1 MTRIKNS
8 ITYSKAKIQE
18 YEAKYSRPIGS
29 VNLLAVSKKHSA
41 DSIREAAKNGVII
54 FGENYLQEACKKI
67 DSLKSLGLIWH
78 FIGPIQSNKTLKI
91 ANNFDWVQSVDREK
105 IATRLNE
112 HREEHLTPLKI
123 CIQINLSDEDSK
135 SGVSLK
141 KAEELCLTVENLS
154 NLELRGIMSIPAPE
168 SDFQKQ
174 RANFEKLR
182 SKFLVLQKKF
192 PGMDTLSM
200 GMSGDFEAAI
210 AEGST
215 MIRLGSA
222 LFGPRA

>member
-1 MTRIKNS
+1 MTQIRNRIS
-8 ITYSKAKIQE
+8 HSRTKIQE
-18 YEAKYSRPIGS
+18 YEAKYRHPTGS
-29 VNLLAVSKKHSA
+29 VKLLAVSKKHSI
-41 DSIREAAKNGVII
+41 DSIREAARNGISN
-54 FGENYLQEACKKI
+54 FGENYFQEAYTKI
-67 DSLKSLGLIWH
+67 ESLKSLNLIWH

-112 HREEHLTPLKI
+112 HRKEHLSPLKI

-135 SGVSLK
+135 AGVSLK
-141 KAEELCLTVENLS
+141 NAEELCLTVESLS

-168 SDFQKQ
+168 SNFQKQ
-174 RANFEKLR
+174 RANFAKLR
-182 SKFLVLQKKF
+182 SKFLELQKKF

-200 GMSGDFEAAI
+200 GMTGDFEAAI

>member
-1 MTRIKNS
+1 MTQLRNRITQSRMK
-8 ITYSKAKIQE
+8 TRE
-18 YEAKYSRPIGS
+18 YEAKYSRPTSS
-29 VNLLAVSKKHSA
+29 VKLIAVSKKQSI
-41 DSIREAAKNGVII
+41 DSIREAAKNGISN
-54 FGENYLQEACKKI
+54 FGENYFQEAYTKI
-67 DSLKSLGLIWH
+67 ESLKSLNLTWH